1 MELELF
7 NEICEGNIE
16 RLKKISKIEITEDLS
31 NKLINNMEEKILNI
45 VNQMNNCGDE
55 LKYLASFYSVKKK
68 NIENCIIYLKKIK

>member
-55 LKYLASFYSVKKK
+55 LKYLASFYLVKKK